1 MASQSPSSI
10 RLGWL
15 RACWV
20 FQPAPLSQLTVL
32 AEAAHTRHFAR
43 RAEIQRRGSPA
54 DHLLVLARGRAKICL
69 PSPDN
74 GSEYLVAL
82 ATEGSVFGE
91 VAFFDELA
99 RASSLIALSDCE
111 VVAVP
116 RRWFAPFLE
125 ANPAVAS
132 RLLALTTDKLRM
144 SLELIHTN
152 RFLDMSARFYR
163 RLQYLALV
171 DSRVTEEGLRIDHG
185 LAQYDLANS
194 IGASREAFNKLIS
207 RWRHE
212 GLVDYGRGYLVV
224 RDGAALARCLPP
236 GSREDSVL
244 GGEIRANPDFFNGG
258 RISPADA

>member
-20 FQPAPLSQLTVL
+20 FQPATPAQLAVL
-32 AEAAHTRHFAR
+32 AEASQTRHFAR
-43 RAEIQRRGSPA
+43 RTEIQRRGAPS
-54 DHLLVLARGRAKICL
+54 DHLMVLARGRAKICL
-69 PSPDN
+69 PSPDS
-74 GSEYLVAL
+74 GAEYIVAL
-82 ATEGSVFGE
+82 ATEGTVFGE
-91 VAFFDELA
+91 VAFFDELS
-99 RASSLIALSDCE
+99 RASSLVALSDCE
-111 VVAVP
+111 VVTIP

-125 ANPAVAS
+125 SNPAVAS
-132 RLLALTTDKLRM
+132 RLLSLTCDKLRM

-171 DSRVTEEGLRIDHG
+171 DSRMTDEGLRIDHG

-207 RWRHE
+207 RWKHE
-212 GLVDYGRGYLVV
+212 GLIDYGRGYLVV

-236 GSREDSVL
+236 GSRQDSVL
-244 GGEIRANPDFFNGG
+244 GAEIRANPGFFTGG
-258 RISPADA
+258 RLSLPND